1 MYYMSYCYPNLI
13 DTDPHTDTDT
23 TILIPETG
31 IGAGLILIL
40 MPGILPYNVPSIGI
54 SNDITDIIT
63 RLRFIL
69 ILITIL
75 G

>member
-13 DTDPHTDTDT
+13 DTDTHTDTDT

-31 IGAGLILIL
+31 IGTGLILIL
-40 MPGILPYNVPSIGI
+40 MPGILLYNVPSIGI
-54 SNDITDIIT
+54 SNDITDINT